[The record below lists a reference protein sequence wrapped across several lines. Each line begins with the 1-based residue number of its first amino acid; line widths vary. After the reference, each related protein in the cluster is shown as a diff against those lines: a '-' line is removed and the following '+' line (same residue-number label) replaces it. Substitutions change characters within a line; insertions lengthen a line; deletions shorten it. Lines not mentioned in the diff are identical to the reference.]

1 MGTKPSQE
9 RQAGVE
15 VEVTPEMEEAGVFE
29 LVESGRLF
37 TDYEM
42 SEDQLLV
49 RRIFLNMLSAHSD
62 ETRR

>member
-42 SEDQLLV
+42 SGD
-49 RRIFLNMLSAHSD
+49 
-62 ETRR
+62 

>member
-1 MGTKPSQE
+1 MPISQE
-9 RQAGVE
+9 RQAGAI
-15 VEVTPEMEEAGVFE
+15 EVTPEMEKAGVFE

-42 SEDQLLV
+42 SGDQLLV
-49 RRIFLNMLSAHSD
+49 RRIFLKMLSARSD